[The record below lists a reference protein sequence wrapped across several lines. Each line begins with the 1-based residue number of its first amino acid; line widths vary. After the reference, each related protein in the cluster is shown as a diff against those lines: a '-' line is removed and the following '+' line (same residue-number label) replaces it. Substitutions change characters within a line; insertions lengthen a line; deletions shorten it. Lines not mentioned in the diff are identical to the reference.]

1 MTSLH
6 PEKQLKAW
14 LPSLRAIQPK
24 VSDSPMRLLALAR
37 IYAAL
42 YRLVSVEACD
52 AEFGDRL
59 EYTRR
64 GDHLFRILL
73 RKAKRTA
80 NPVERAALV
89 SALFYLTSETTL
101 AYDVK
106 RDNTCR
112 EAVIDLLAD
121 HEDALEEPATLRC
134 LTDFFY
140 PKAEADDTDPWFI
153 ALKQTIRH
161 WAETVSANGDWPE
174 IPTGVALSRIE
185 VMNRN
190 SYMLLDEAYDTE
202 IQKAYSYYKTH
213 QPEKNTPISTLAR
226 LYDVA
231 MQGNA
236 YPVDREAA
244 RSVANLMATR
254 TKAHPEGSEE
264 KILYLSIEVDRLCED
279 ILHNSAYSHFA
290 SKQGQ
295 ALWI

>member
-14 LPSLRAIQPK
+14 LPSLCAIRPK
-24 VSDSPMRLLALAR
+24 VSDSPTRLLALAR

-42 YRLVSVEACD
+42 YRLVSVEARD
-52 AEFGDRL
+52 AEFGDRVG
-59 EYTRR
+59 YTHL

-80 NPVERAALV
+80 NPAERAALV
-89 SALFYLTSETTL
+89 STSFYLTSETTL
-101 AYDVK
+101 AYNVK
-106 RDNTCR
+106 RDNTSR
-112 EAVIDLLAD
+112 EAVIHLLAD
-121 HEDALEEPATLRC
+121 HEDALEEPSILHS
-134 LTDFFY
+134 LTNFFY

-161 WAETVSANGDWPE
+161 WAETLSANGNWPE
-174 IPTGVALSRIE
+174 IPTDVALSRIE

-213 QPEKNTPISTLAR
+213 QSEKNMPLSTLAR

-236 YPVDREAA
+236 YPVDRETAC
-244 RSVANLMATR
+244 SVADLMATR
-254 TKAHPEGSEE
+254 TKAHPEGSDE
-264 KILYLSIEVDRLCED
+264 KTLYLSIEVDRLCED

-295 ALWI
+295 ALWM